1 MELTCV
7 RHVVEVDERERELSS
22 RTQDTSRSYPEAP
35 EHLSPPQIKS
45 AAKAQPRVSLLRRV
59 VMKIAEVPYA
69 ADAEVSLTY
78 DELQVRP
85 CHSSQHVLTESIY
98 HLCVGSPHPVR
109 KGGSPNPRH
118 NPNEIQLCVGS
129 CKEPSP

>member
-1 MELTCV
+1 MGPTCV
-7 RHVVEVDERERELSS
+7 RHIVEVDERERELSS
-22 RTQDTSRSYPEAP
+22 RTQDTCRSYPEAP
-35 EHLSPPQIKS
+35 EHLSQPQIKS
-45 AAKAQPRVSLLRRV
+45 AKAQPRASLLRRV

-85 CHSSQHVLTESIY
+85 CHTFQYILMELIY
-98 HLCVGSPHPVR
+98 HLCLGSPHPVR
-109 KGGSPNPRH
+109 EGGSPNSRH